1 MDPYR
6 VIITPRAGA
15 DIQSIYDYIASDSQ
29 RNAAA
34 MVARI
39 LDALEPL
46 KLFPHRTV
54 VERQSPKLRHPV
66 RQITVLPYNVYF
78 RVLDDEKVVR
88 VLHVRH
94 GARRRPRR
102 FD

>member
-6 VIITPRAGA
+6 FIITPRAGA
-15 DIQSIYDYIASDSQ
+15 DIQSIYDYIASDAQ

-46 KLFPHRTV
+46 KLFPLYRDLSQLAV
-54 VERQSPKLRHPV
+54 DPQ
-66 RQITVLPYNVYF
+66 VLPHRHINF
-78 RVLDDEKVVR
+78 RITLPSLFQFGWQVFKHMCAHIQKIGEQ
-88 VLHVRH
+88 
-94 GARRRPRR
+94 
-102 FD
+102 